1 MKRNFKVSSIIRRAT
16 LHALLFSSTIILA
29 GCGADSDDEL
39 PLVDLRLLQ
48 ASEVCEFGGS
58 EIRTGID
65 SNSNG
70 ALEDSEV
77 ISATV
82 TCDPE
87 PDSVI
92 SSVALSFNG
101 NEDEPLS
108 GQLSASGQADSI
120 TYHISLNPFKGVV
133 QVSEDGSF
141 IYTPHENVTGSDV
154 FTYFLMIDGQPSN
167 TSVVEINLSEINDAP
182 VAQETNLY
190 AYNTSA
196 VNIQLLADDADS
208 QDLVFTLIDPP
219 ISGSALINEGGLL
232 NYTANEGYLGTDQL
246 TFSVSDGELQS
257 TALVNISVTNTVL
270 QVTSESPAQY
280 SIERGVLEQQRT
292 TLSNLGDEFVL
303 VWTVNSPE
311 WYSRV
316 SDVIAIAGRSSIE
329 VAFDLDA
336 RQLDEG
342 SYQGDVVYTS
352 AEPGMPTISQSIL
365 LDVTED
371 LSPPAVVSD
380 LSLDGI
386 AEFDQV
392 NLRWTAVAD
401 SGRRGLP
408 VSSYEIRYSTLAI
421 TEGNWS
427 SATTVDLTQVPAL
440 PESTEEVLVTSLL
453 MDTTYFFAIKS
464 TDRFNQVSGLSNILS
479 FTTATPPVPELANS
493 AISLREAEQAII
505 DVVLN
510 NTGQSTLKYSASL
523 AVNGLSE
530 SAQLQAATVNKSL
543 ASTKFRELS
552 SLSVANNNGDII
564 IKLNSAQQNTRSFS
578 DVLNQYSLQETK
590 SFDALGIKVVRPE
603 NQNDV
608 VNIIN
613 ELNRLESVVY
623 AEPDYSVQALYLP
636 NDTFVSEQWAVNN
649 EGQTGGSFDA
659 DIDAVE
665 SWDRYKDGA
674 NVVVAVIDT
683 GVKYDHE
690 DLVDNIWVNP
700 NEIAGNGI
708 DDDNNGYIDD
718 IHGYD
723 FVNSDG
729 DPMDDNDHGT
739 HCSGILGA
747 KGDNNLGIVGA
758 AHTANIMGV
767 KFLSAGGSGNTSDAI
782 DAVLYAVDN
791 GAKILSNSWGGGA
804 FSQAL
809 FDAIS
814 YANDHDVLF
823 IAAAGNDSSN
833 NDNSPSYPANYDL
846 PNVISVASSDQNDLR
861 SGFSNYG
868 LSVDLAAPG
877 SDILSSTSD
886 GGYKEYSGTSMATP
900 YVSGAAILIRSNF
913 PELSALETKDI
924 LLSTVDAL
932 DQWEGLVATG
942 GRLNVSR
949 ALEEASKG
957 AYIAITENAEGEVAP
972 GESVV
977 IRLEID
983 ATDKIA
989 GLYEHQLVLT
999 TNAPGFET
1007 LTSEVSVTVE
1017 FDAQAPSAIDDLM
1030 VFEVAPDSIN
1040 LRWNNVGDDGGT
1052 GQASAL
1058 TFAYSTTE
1066 ITSDNWRD
1074 ATLVDG
1080 PTPTASGE
1088 VQSFTVSN
1096 LLPDTEYYVAM
1107 KSIDNSGQ
1115 SSFISNVE
1123 FIKTP
1128 LGSVVSVTPES
1139 IAEVSLNQGESSVV
1153 SFSIGNDGDETL
1165 DYTIKLVDTLEDA
1178 QPTQQ
1183 YESVTHVKGEEDTR
1197 TGSISPQGS
1206 GGPDDYGYQWR
1217 DSDEGNVHYNWT
1229 DISSIGTGISF
1240 SDDSVSAS
1248 IDLGFTFNFYG
1259 VDYTRVYVTSNGFLS
1274 FSSTSHGCCSGQPLP
1289 SVDPYKNLI
1298 AWAWKDLH
1306 PRGGTAHYLTN
1317 GNDFIVQFTDYG
1329 EFSGSG
1335 YVTAQVIISSNGK
1348 IKIQYNNFTSAFTK
1362 TNVSVG
1368 IENSD
1373 STDGLQVVF
1382 NSSYLKDELAV
1393 EFTTD
1398 VGWASLSQSL
1408 GSVLSGASADDID
1421 LTIDASDL
1429 DVGNYEK
1436 YVVVESNDATS
1447 PQVSLPISLEVLAAP

>member
-1 MKRNFKVSSIIRRAT
+1 MGRGT
-16 LHALLFSSTIILA
+16 LHALLLSFTAILA
-29 GCGADSDDEL
+29 GCGADSENDV
-39 PLVDLRLLQ
+39 PLVDLKLIE

-70 ALEDSEV
+70 ALDETEV
-77 ISATV
+77 ISTTV
-82 TCDPE
+82 TCDPQ
-87 PDSVI
+87 PDNAV
-92 SSVALSFNG
+92 SSMALSFEG
-101 NEDEPLS
+101 NEDEPLT
-108 GQLSASGQADSI
+108 GQLLATGQAENI
-120 TYHISLNPFKGVV
+120 TYHLSLNSFKGVI
-133 QVSEDGSF
+133 QLNEDGSF

-167 TSVVEINLSEINDAP
+167 TSVVEIQISELNDAP
-182 VAQETNLY
+182 TAQESHLY

-196 VNIQLLADDADS
+196 VNTQLVAEDADS
-208 QDLVFTLIDPP
+208 QDLVFTLIDSPAF
-219 ISGSALINEGGLL
+219 GSALISESGLL
-232 NYTANEGYLGTDQL
+232 DYTANEGYLGTDQL
-246 TFSVSDGELQS
+246 TFSVSDGEFQS
-257 TALVNISVTNTVL
+257 TALVNINVTNTVL
-270 QVTSESPAQY
+270 QIISESPAQY
-280 SIERGVLEQQRT
+280 SVEKGVLEQQRT

-303 VWTVNSPE
+303 VWTVDFPE

-342 SYQGDVVYTS
+342 SYQGNVVYTS
-352 AEPGMPTISQSIL
+352 AEPGMPTISQSL
-365 LDVTED
+365 LLEVTED
-371 LSPPAVVSD
+371 LTPPAIVSD

-386 AEFDQV
+386 AEFDQA

-408 VSSYEIRYSTLAI
+408 VSNYEIRYSTTTI

-427 SATTVDLTQVPAL
+427 AATALELTQAPAL
-440 PESTEEVLVTSLL
+440 PETTEEVLVTSLL
-453 MDTTYFFAIKS
+453 MDTTYYFAIKS
-464 TDRFNQVSGLSNILS
+464 TDRINQVSGLSNILS
-479 FTTATPPVPELANS
+479 FTTPTPPVPELADS
-493 AISLREAEQAII
+493 AISIREAEQATVDI
-505 DVVLN
+505 VLN
-510 NTGQSTLKYSASL
+510 NTGQSPLRYSASL
-523 AVNGLSE
+523 TVNGLSE
-530 SAQLQAATVNKSL
+530 PAQLQAATVNKSL
-543 ASTKFRELS
+543 ASTKLRELS

-578 DVLNQYSLQETK
+578 DVLNQYNLQETK

-608 VNIIN
+608 VTIIN
-613 ELNRLESVVY
+613 ELNSLESVAY

-665 SWDRYKDGA
+665 SWDRYKNGS

-823 IAAAGNDSSN
+823 IAAAGNNSSN
-833 NDNSPSYPANYDL
+833 NDSSPSYPANYDL
-846 PNVISVASSDQNDLR
+846 PNVISVASSDHNDQR

-877 SDILSSTSD
+877 TDILSSTSD
-886 GGYKEYSGTSMATP
+886 GGYQEFSGTSMATP

-924 LLSTVDAL
+924 LLSTVDVL

-942 GRLNVSR
+942 GRLNISS
-949 ALEEASKG
+949 ALQEASKS

-977 IRLEID
+977 IQLEID
-983 ATDKIA
+983 ATDKLA

-1007 LTSEVSVTVE
+1007 LTSDVDVTVE
-1017 FDAQAPSAIDDLM
+1017 FDAQAPNAIEDLM
-1030 VFEVAPDSIN
+1030 ILEVTPASIN
-1040 LRWNNVGDDGGT
+1040 LQWSNVGDDGDT

-1058 TFAYSTTE
+1058 TFAYSTIE
-1066 ITSDNWRD
+1066 ITADNWSD
-1074 ATLVDG
+1074 ATLIDG
-1080 PTPTASGE
+1080 PTPTLSGE
-1088 VQSFTVSN
+1088 AQSFTISN
-1096 LLPDTEYYVAM
+1096 LLPETSYYVAM

-1115 SSFISNVE
+1115 SSSISNVE
-1123 FIKTP
+1123 FITTP

-1153 SFSIGNDGDETL
+1153 SLSIGNDGDETL
-1165 DYTIKLVDTLEDA
+1165 DYTINLVDTLEDA

-1183 YESVTHVKGEEDTR
+1183 YESMAHEKGEEDTR
-1197 TGSISPQGS
+1197 IGSVSPQGS
-1206 GGPDDYGYQWR
+1206 GGPDEYGYQWR
-1217 DSDEGNVHYNWT
+1217 DSDEGSVNYDWT
-1229 DISSIGTGISF
+1229 DISSTGTSISF
-1240 SDDSVSAS
+1240 GDDSVSAS

-1259 VDYTRVYVTSNGFLS
+1259 VDYTQVYVTSNGFLS
-1274 FSSTSHGCCSGQPLP
+1274 FSSTSSGCCSGQPLP
-1289 SVDPYKNLI
+1289 SVDSYKNLI

-1306 PRGGTAHYLTN
+1306 PRGGTTHYLTN
-1317 GNDFIVQFTDYG
+1317 GDDFIVQFTDYG
-1329 EFSGSG
+1329 EYSGSG

-1348 IKIQYNNFTSAFTK
+1348 IKIQYNNFTSSFTK

-1382 NSSYLKDELAV
+1382 NSSYLKDALAI
-1393 EFTTD
+1393 EFSTAID
-1398 VGWASLSQSL
+1398 WASLSQSF

-1421 LTIDASDL
+1421 LTFDTSDL
-1429 DVGNYEK
+1429 DVGSYQG
-1436 YVVVESNDATS
+1436 YVVVESNDAAN